1 VRLSCDYNMQASGP
15 QMKMKDAEMN
25 DDTSVDTVIY
35 AKLLYLLQ
43 PRYHNAHG
51 VVSVSTKAPTRG
63 GKGAKGQ
70 KWSFGI
76 ATVVASR
83 V

>member
-1 VRLSCDYNMQASGP
+1 MRLSCDYNMQASGP

-43 PRYHNAHG
+43 PRYHNAHTG
-51 VVSVSTKAPTRG
+51 LLV
-63 GKGAKGQ
+63 
-70 KWSFGI
+70 
-76 ATVVASR
+76 
-83 V
+83 